1 MSSADKQAL
10 FSPAHTSP
18 HLTLTAL
25 SDPFLLESWS
35 MDAISVVALQSVS
48 VPKHMAS
55 RNNQFTK
62 SEAETQEKAWGK
74 HCLLTPV
81 LAPSIL
87 STGPEQWWK
96 GQWLFPGALSLAGK
110 TRSKSDSIS
119 ENISCNSN
127 GPERL
132 LITQLRV
139 LSTTHLELKREALR
153 FACLRLVPCPYTL
166 PFLLPWL
173 DMEMDATVV
182 SILKKASGKW

>member
-10 FSPAHTSP
+10 FSPHTSP

-25 SDPFLLESWS
+25 SNPFLLEGWS

-55 RNNQFTK
+55 RNNLPSQM
-62 SEAETQEKAWGK
+62 QK
-74 HCLLTPV
+74 HKKRHEVSTTYWLQC

-87 STGPEQWWK
+87 STGPEQWWE

-110 TRSKSDSIS
+110 TCSKSDSIS

-139 LSTTHLELKREALR
+139 SLHHPLGAQGGS
-153 FACLRLVPCPYTL
+153 P
-166 PFLLPWL
+166 
-173 DMEMDATVV
+173 
-182 SILKKASGKW
+182 